1 MTTDTGHV
9 QINTSAAGHL
19 ASTGTISPGRA
30 LLGRYVLTMAG
41 MAIIDVCFSGAYVLI
56 SGNLSVIWRA
66 AVINALILLMLNAA
80 GAFVIFRPIF
90 NLINALSSRHPIK
103 RSTGLRRLR
112 RLHIV
117 SSIWAFIVGLAY
129 CLAAFGLGIFN
140 ANPPP
145 LAEPDIATKIYAA
158 SWFSFA
164 YAAHFAIYAFFA
176 SADCAQV
183 IRQQTHDLWGI
194 EYRPGDGH
202 IGLRLAIVILA
213 LTLISSIAI
222 LFDITLFRD
231 IRAAQGLSVEQAV
244 ILDVIATETAAVL
257 CLFFIS
263 RTLTRPIGQLT
274 DAVREIGAGKTRTR
288 IAVTSDDE
296 VSQLAFEFNRMAA
309 GLEEKDR
316 MRRAFERYVS
326 QDVVDLAMA
335 REQSGDPRAAGELR
349 FATVMFTDI
358 SGFTRLSEDMEPGD
372 VIALLNEYFDLVNAP
387 IRNHGG
393 VVLNYVG
400 DALHAVF
407 NVLHDDP
414 DHAANAVRAAITM
427 QNVTRHHK
435 FAGNMKIETRIGIH
449 SGPVVAGPVGSG
461 DRIDFTIQGDTA
473 NLASRLE
480 AMNKET
486 GTEILISAATRELAD
501 DQTHANFAFKAL
513 GSFAIRGRQQPVD
526 LFTISNEQS
535 APIRAVRSPRNAP

>member
-1 MTTDTGHV
+1 MATDTKHAQTIRPHDGHV
-9 QINTSAAGHL
+9 IPANTTA
-19 ASTGTISPGRA
+19 PGQV
-30 LLGRYVLTMAG
+30 LLGRYILSMAG

-56 SGNLSVIWRA
+56 SGNFAVIWRA
-66 AVINALILLMLNAA
+66 AIVNAAILLILNVMGAA
-80 GAFVIFRPIF
+80 IIFRPVYR
-90 NLINALSSRHPIK
+90 LINALARGDAVK
-103 RSTGLRRLR
+103 RGPGLRRLR
-112 RLHIV
+112 KLHV
-117 SSIWAFIVGLAY
+117 LSAIWAFIVGLAY

-140 ANPPP
+140 ANP
-145 LAEPDIATKIYAA
+145 LYVAETDLTTKVYAA

-164 YAAHFAIYAFFA
+164 YAAHFSIYAFFA
-176 SADCAQV
+176 TADCVEV
-183 IRQQTHDLWGI
+183 IRKQTHDLWGI
-194 EYRPGDGH
+194 DYHPGRGR

-213 LTLISSIAI
+213 LTLISSMAI
-222 LFDITLFRD
+222 LLDITLFRD

-274 DAVREIGAGKTRTR
+274 DAVREIGAGKTATR

-296 VSQLAFEFNRMAA
+296 VSRLAFEFNRMAA

-358 SGFTRLSEDMEPGD
+358 SGFTRLSENMEPAD
-372 VIALLNEYFDLVNAP
+372 IIALLNEYFDLVNAP
-387 IRNHGG
+387 IRNHRG

-427 QNVTRHHK
+427 QNITRHHK
-435 FAGNMKIETRIGIH
+435 FAGTMQIETRVGIH

-486 GTEILISAATRELAD
+486 GTEILISATTRELANTVTD
-501 DQTHANFAFKAL
+501 ANIAFKPL
-513 GSFAIRGRQQPVD
+513 GSFTIRGRQQVVD
-526 LFTISNEQS
+526 LFTISDD
-535 APIRAVRSPRNAP
+535 AKA

>member
-1 MTTDTGHV
+1 VTTDTGHAH
-9 QINTSAAGHL
+9 TSSPIVGHPVSD
-19 ASTGTISPGRA
+19 STIAPGHA
-30 LLGRYVLTMAG
+30 MLVRYILSMAG
-41 MAIIDVCFSGAYVLI
+41 MAFIDVCFSGAYVLI
-56 SGNLSVIWRA
+56 SGNFSVIWRA
-66 AVINALILLMLNAA
+66 AIINAVILVALNTAGAILIFQPILRMINALA
-80 GAFVIFRPIF
+80 
-90 NLINALSSRHPIK
+90 HQQPIK

-112 RLHIV
+112 KLHV
-117 SSIWAFIVGLAY
+117 LSAIWAFMVGLAY
-129 CLAAFGLGIFN
+129 CLAAFGLGTFN
-140 ANPPP
+140 VNQADLPEVD
-145 LAEPDIATKIYAA
+145 LATKIYAA

-176 SADCAQV
+176 SADCAEI
-183 IRQQTHDLWGI
+183 IRKQTHDLWGI
-194 EYRPGDGH
+194 EYHPGRGR

-213 LTLISSIAI
+213 LTMISSVAI
-222 LFDITLFRD
+222 LLDITLFRD

-274 DAVREIGAGKTRTR
+274 EAVREIGAGQTTTR

-296 VSQLAFEFNRMAA
+296 VSRLAFEFNRMAA

-326 QDVVDLAMA
+326 QDVVELAMK

-358 SGFTRLSEDMEPGD
+358 SGFTRLSEDMEPAD

-387 IRNHGG
+387 IRNHRG

-407 NVLHDDP
+407 NVLHEDP

-427 QNVTRHHK
+427 QNITRHHK
-435 FAGNMKIETRIGIH
+435 FAGTMNVQTRIGIH

-486 GTEILISAATRELAD
+486 GTEILISAATRELVDAA
-501 DQTHANFAFKAL
+501 TGGTIAFKAL

-526 LFTISNEQS
+526 LFTISDE
-535 APIRAVRSPRNAP
+535 